1 MHDGLNPVQRQAVT
15 YGDGPMLV
23 LAGAGTGKTR
33 VLVHR
38 IANLVHTGAEPWT
51 ILAVTF
57 TKKAAEEMRHR
68 LRGLIGSEADRMWIG
83 TFHATCARLLRR
95 WAPVVNRT
103 KNFAIFDDDDQIKLV
118 TRLLKDAGLNDQ
130 VSPRTLLSR
139 FDWAKNQGLDPTALR
154 NNPITDDLVATIYPR
169 YEAQLQRED
178 AVDFNDILLFA
189 RKLFDDP
196 EAGRHLQTMF
206 KHVLVDEFQD
216 TNVVQYD
223 LVKHFAGATCNL
235 TVVGDDDQSIYG
247 WRGAKPRNLFDFLRD
262 FPDAVEIK
270 LEQNYR
276 STQLIL
282 DAANAVIEQN
292 RERLGKSLWSDR
304 GGGDP
309 IQLYV
314 AGDERG
320 EAYRIADIIQR
331 LLAEGPYDPSDMAV
345 LYRTRAQSR
354 VIEELLRA
362 RGIPAKPIGDL
373 SFFERKEIKDVI
385 AYLRLIANPAADSA
399 MERIINVPTRGLG
412 DTTVDRV
419 RAAAN
424 AAQGSLLD
432 WARRAGR
439 GDVAGLTPA
448 TRKKLA
454 AFVDIIDGLV
464 NVVAGGASIAELVIQ
479 VVERSTMRA
488 KFEADDSP
496 DSTDRLNN
504 LAEFVNVASSYDDE
518 SSGEG
523 SLPEFLE
530 RVALSSAADASD
542 NKIVGPFVSL
552 MTIHTAK
559 GLEYPVVFLC
569 GLEDGLFPSLR
580 DREDVGE
587 SAALEEE
594 RRLAYVAIT
603 RAKSHLYLSWARTRR
618 VWGEI
623 RLQSPSRFLDDIPV
637 ACLAKS
643 KIPQREGA
651 PPNNAGGWG
660 GRPAP
665 RMGVRPTRTVDEF
678 DQRVEHDEPVFS
690 ADDEYG
696 VVDDGFSPGAKVA
709 HQMFGTGRVI
719 EARGSGKTRNLVIEF
734 PEVGTKTIQARFVA
748 PVR

>member
-488 KFEADDSP
+488 K
-496 DSTDRLNN
+496 
-504 LAEFVNVASSYDDE
+504 
-518 SSGEG
+518 
-523 SLPEFLE
+523 
-530 RVALSSAADASD
+530 
-542 NKIVGPFVSL
+542 
-552 MTIHTAK
+552 
-559 GLEYPVVFLC
+559 
-569 GLEDGLFPSLR
+569 
-580 DREDVGE
+580 
-587 SAALEEE
+587 
-594 RRLAYVAIT
+594 
-603 RAKSHLYLSWARTRR
+603 SHLYLSWARTRR